1 MSDVAIQKAEPKKAI
16 TQFKGAKTS
25 EVNELFDRYK
35 PQIAQALPKHLTPER
50 MIAMVTHM
58 VTQNPAIAECT
69 IPSVIGAMMQ
79 ASILGFQPVP
89 ALGECY
95 FVPYGKNCQFQIG
108 YKGLVRLAQRSGEL
122 KMIDA
127 HVVRKGDFFEYEY
140 GLNPTMSHKPLEGN
154 TADITH
160 SYAVAHYKNG
170 GYNFVVLSFN
180 QIEKLRMRNASQKGR
195 ISGAWDTDY
204 DKMAMAKA
212 LKQLSPYLPLS
223 PEIVTAIASDESV
236 IIPESFSNGQLLPE
250 NINYETGEMPDMSAR
265 GISDEKEKQMLI
277 EFIDVCTDVEKLK
290 DKFDVFQEHDIL
302 DLAIIRIDTL
312 QKETTK

>member
-1 MSDVAIQKAEPKKAI
+1 MSETAIQKVEPKKAI

-95 FVPYGKNCQFQIG
+95 FVPYGKNCTFQIG
-108 YKGLVRLAQRSGEL
+108 YKGLIRLAQRSGEL

-127 HVVRKGDFFEYEY
+127 HVVRKGDEFTYEY

-180 QIEKLRMRNASQKGR
+180 QIEKLRMRNASQKNR
-195 ISGAWDTDY
+195 INGAWDTDY

-223 PEIVTAIASDESV
+223 PEIITAIASDESV

-250 NINYETGEMPDMSAR
+250 NINYDTGEMSDMSAS
-265 GISDEKEKQMLI
+265 GISDEKEREMLRNFAANCEMESELEKQRSV
-277 EFIDVCTDVEKLK
+277 FEKYNM
-290 DKFDVFQEHDIL
+290 VDIL
-302 DLAIIRIDTL
+302 NERIQELIRP
-312 QKETTK
+312 